1 MMVPNKK
8 TKAIF
13 FSNKSNC
20 LRKFQAFLLMERYVK
35 RNILIEFATK
45 LKKPHHR
52 SIWGPSCPKKAKAR
66 TLSKQLHQI
75 YSLYAAVT
83 SQKYSEKKLIHHF
96 GSLFGPKNPVQ
107 DFFPKQPFESMLC
120 HYVVATSCKKIKSL
134 NTLIFCRTRKAN
146 FGPMQCLL
154 FAKKLQNKIFLK
166 KII

>member
-75 YSLYAAVT
+75 YSLYVAVT
-83 SQKYSEKKLIHHF
+83 SQKYSEKKLKSPI
-96 GSLFGPKNPVQ
+96 
-107 DFFPKQPFESMLC
+107 
-120 HYVVATSCKKIKSL
+120 TSCKKSEKFHA
-134 NTLIFCRTRKAN
+134 LIFDLSSFIQLEKPHSRLISFPLWLKNLKSR
-146 FGPMQCLL
+146 
-154 FAKKLQNKIFLK
+154 IFEK